1 MHTSSA
7 SVTSCL
13 LSERMRNNDH
23 GALYRYKPGS
33 QWTQTSLTYLIQYI
47 DWTATAWL
55 CTCVNVTT
63 ITAAFSYQVP
73 SSWFT
78 LLMLSCYY
86 FVVALNLLQATVL
99 LFCTE
104 VNISHRDI
112 HITAKRGQVRLML
125 ISHVTISLFCTNQYC
140 HSHIQM
146 YICIYISMFIVYFY
160 SCNIAVLL
168 FMCMSVLILTSFGLV
183 LAFNVDRK

>member
-1 MHTSSA
+1 MS
-7 SVTSCL
+7 
-13 LSERMRNNDH
+13 
-23 GALYRYKPGS
+23 
-33 QWTQTSLTYLIQYI
+33 
-47 DWTATAWL
+47 
-55 CTCVNVTT
+55 
-63 ITAAFSYQVP
+63 
-73 SSWFT
+73 
-78 LLMLSCYY
+78 SCYY

-104 VNISHRDI
+104 VNIAHLHTEI
-112 HITAKRGQVRLML
+112 YILIAKRGQVRLML

-168 FMCMSVLILTSFGLV
+168 LFLFMCMSVLILTSFWLIVQCGQQ
-183 LAFNVDRK
+183 RKSFIARGNLLSSLCT